1 MNKMINIK
9 GIIWL
14 NVTRQ
19 CQKGETFIQEIMN
32 NFTLFILHDDNTY
45 EQVEFV
51 EEVVE
56 AIALDLKIIIYVG
69 NEKKQSWFPS
79 HDHTREYVC
88 FCFLFLVVVLLNL
101 LLS

>member
-1 MNKMINIK
+1 MNEMINIK
-9 GIIWL
+9 GIVWL

-19 CQKGETFIQEIMN
+19 CQQGETFIQEIMN

-45 EQVEFV
+45 QEVEFV

-69 NEKKQSWFPS
+69 NEKKQSWF
-79 HDHTREYVC
+79 HQAKKILNKGYWYVRIAD
-88 FCFLFLVVVLLNL
+88 LK
-101 LLS
+101 S

>member
-19 CQKGETFIQEIMN
+19 CQRGETFIQEIMN

-45 EQVEFV
+45 QQVEFV

-69 NEKKQSWFPS
+69 NERKKSWFYQAKKILNKGYW
-79 HDHTREYVC
+79 YVRIAD
-88 FCFLFLVVVLLNL
+88 LKL
-101 LLS
+101 

>member
-69 NEKKQSWFPS
+69 NEKKQSWF
-79 HDHTREYVC
+79 HQAKKILKNGYWYVRIAD
-88 FCFLFLVVVLLNL
+88 LKL
-101 LLS
+101 

>member
-9 GIIWL
+9 GIVWL

-19 CQKGETFIQEIMN
+19 CQRGETFIQEIMN

-45 EQVEFV
+45 QQVEFV
-51 EEVVE
+51 DEVVE

-69 NEKKQSWFPS
+69 NEKKQSWF
-79 HDHTREYVC
+79 HQAKKILKNGYWYVRIAD
-88 FCFLFLVVVLLNL
+88 LKL
-101 LLS
+101 

>member
-9 GIIWL
+9 GIVWL

-19 CQKGETFIQEIMN
+19 CQRGETFIQEIMN

-69 NEKKQSWFPS
+69 NEKKQSWF
-79 HDHTREYVC
+79 HQAKKILKNGYWYVRIAD
-88 FCFLFLVVVLLNL
+88 LKL
-101 LLS
+101 